1 MNSQILEDGTS
12 AFLTE
17 EQDVGIVVHE
27 DDGEILRLEGDEITF
42 DELSV
47 LRFIQ
52 SHEPVPLQEI
62 RDEYDA
68 EDPKVEEVIDE
79 LHHRGEVYQ
88 PAEGYYRVVQDAVDN

>member
-17 EQDVGIVVHE
+17 EQDVGTVVHE
-27 DDGEILRLEGDEITF
+27 DDGEILRLEGGEITF

-52 SHEPVPLQEI
+52 SHDPAPIEQI

-68 EDPKVEEVIDE
+68 DPEKVDEVVDQ
-79 LHHRGEVYQ
+79 LHQRGEVYQ
-88 PAEGYYRVVQDAVDN
+88 PTKGEYRVVPEE